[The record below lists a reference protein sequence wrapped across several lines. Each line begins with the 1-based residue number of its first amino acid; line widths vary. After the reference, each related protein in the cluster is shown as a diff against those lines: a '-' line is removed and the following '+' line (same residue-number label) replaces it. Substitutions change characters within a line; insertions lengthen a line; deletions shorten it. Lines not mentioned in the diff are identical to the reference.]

1 MNPNDFINEDDD
13 DSDDSNSDSDDDDLY
28 LDPDE
33 ARNTRFNLVLCELYC
48 VLHGHNSDDKMY
60 YHYLTIFTFKW
71 FNSSAIYKW
80 CDYYSAYYHYILNHL
95 AHRQPFSPIRNFN
108 TIVSKNNYI
117 KPEIAETIILESGH
131 RVCILKTFWLRLIQR
146 TWKRI
151 YKERCLV
158 IKLRGCYA
166 SIRER
171 EVTGLWPER
180 CRVYPGLTCCLKL
193 K

>member
-1 MNPNDFINEDDD
+1 MNPNDFINNDGDDD
-13 DSDDSNSDSDDDDLY
+13 DDDDEDNLY
-28 LDPDE
+28 FDQDE
-33 ARNTRFNLVLCELYC
+33 ISNTRFNIVLCELYC
-48 VLHGHNSDDKMY
+48 VLHGENDKKMY
-60 YHYLTIFTFKW
+60 YYYLNISSFKW
-71 FNSSAIYKW
+71 FNRGAINKI
-80 CDYYSAYYHYILNHL
+80 CDYYSAYYHYLLNHL

-131 RVCILKTFWLRLIQR
+131 SICILKTFWLRLIQR

-151 YKERCLV
+151 YKERCLI
-158 IKLRGCYA
+158 IKLRCCYA
-166 SIRER
+166 SIKER
-171 EVTGLWPER
+171 EITGQWPER